1 MAATARVVAWFCG
14 RAGLSCLELWARA
27 VYVMGVTRSV
37 SGKAIIDLYGDP
49 GAQQILRKE
58 MCWFERGVFHGYD

>member
-1 MAATARVVAWFCG
+1 
-14 RAGLSCLELWARA
+14 LELWART

-49 GAQQILRKE
+49 GAQQILRKK
-58 MCWFERGVFHGYD
+58 MCWFERDFFHGYG